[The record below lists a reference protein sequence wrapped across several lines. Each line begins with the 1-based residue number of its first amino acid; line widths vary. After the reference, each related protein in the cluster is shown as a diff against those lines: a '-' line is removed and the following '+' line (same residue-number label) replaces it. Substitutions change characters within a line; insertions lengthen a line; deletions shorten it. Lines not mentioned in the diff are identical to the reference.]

1 MKQVIAIIPPHRL
14 DDVEAALHRLSHFPG
29 FTLLRTHG
37 HPRGTAVHH
46 EFSENWDPD
55 GINQAVLMIFCPDDQ
70 AQEIT
75 EVILETAHT
84 GNRHDGLIA
93 VSDVAS
99 VIRIRNGQRD
109 AAAV

>member
-14 DDVEAALHRLSHFPG
+14 DDVEAALHRLPHFPG
-29 FTLLRTHG
+29 FTLLRSHG
-37 HPRGTAVHH
+37 HPRGMGVRH
-46 EFSENWDPD
+46 EFSEDWDPD
-55 GINQAVLMIFCPDDQ
+55 GISQAVLMIYCADGQ

-75 EVILETAHT
+75 EVILDTAHT

-99 VIRIRNGQRD
+99 IIRIRNGQRD
-109 AAAV
+109 DAAV